1 MAVRV
6 QGNTAMAR
14 VDASRPIRIALEH
27 HVLKPELKFLDYG
40 CGRGGDVEWLSKKG
54 WKARGWDPVHRPRT
68 RRSVTETVALT
79 YVLNVIESVAERRAA
94 LANAWKLTASVL
106 IVSAR
111 LSDERDQAHSRP
123 RGDGWVTARGTFQKF
138 FDHLELGGFIQNVTG
153 VEPVPAAPG
162 VYYVFKR
169 SFERE
174 SFVSRRY
181 SMRAPAPYQ
190 RKSDQAFIANR
201 ELLEELIEFF
211 ARHGRLPRHEEIA
224 TSTQVVEKFGSLAR
238 AFRAV
243 EVVTDREEWLALSAR
258 RRVDLLVYLALKLLD
273 GEYRMSELATVSQ
286 NDVRA
291 HFGSLK
297 TAVVSARRLLFGVG
311 NIQNIDLAC
320 RSSSVGKLT
329 PTALYVHVD
338 AYEHLPAILKIFE
351 GCARRLLG
359 EVEGATLIKLYRSEK
374 KVSYLTYPNFDLEA
388 HPGLCRSD
396 LIDLVD
402 LRHSV
407 RTYAD
412 GPKTPVLHRKETL
425 VHKSDLRWER
435 FAAVTRR
442 EEEVGLLGSGE
453 PIGLREQWEALLL
466 AKKAVVEGHSIT
478 ISA

>member
-1 MAVRV
+1 MVARV

-14 VDASRPIRIALEH
+14 VDVSRPIRIALEH
-27 HVLKPELKFLDYG
+27 SVLKPDLKFFDYG
-40 CGRGGDVEWLSKKG
+40 CGRGGDVESLCQKG
-54 WKARGWDPVHRPRT
+54 WKARGWDPIHRPRA
-68 RRSVTETVALT
+68 RRSVTDTVALT
-79 YVLNVIESVAERRAA
+79 YVLNVIESPTERRAA
-94 LANAWKLTASVL
+94 LASAWQLTASVL

-111 LSDERDQAHSRP
+111 LNDERDQAHGRP

-138 FDHLELGGFIQNVTG
+138 FDHLELGGFIQNVIG

-181 SMRAPAPYQ
+181 SLRAPAPYQ

-211 ARHGRLPRHEEIA
+211 ARHGRLPRHEELVSA
-224 TSTQVVEKFGSLAR
+224 AQVVEKFGSLAR

-243 EVVTDREEWLALSAR
+243 EIVTDREEWQALSAR

-273 GEYRMSELATVSQ
+273 GEYRMSDLATISQ

-297 TAVVSARRLLFGVG
+297 TAVGIARRLLFGVG

-338 AYEHLPAILKIFE
+338 AYEHLPAILKVFE

-359 EVEGATLIKLYRSEK
+359 DVEGATLIKLYRSEK
-374 KVSYLTYPNFDLEA
+374 KVSYLTYPDFDRDA
-388 HPGLCRSD
+388 HPGLRRS
-396 LIDLVD
+396 DLVD
-402 LRHSV
+402 LFDLRHSA
-407 RTYAD
+407 RAYAD
-412 GPKTPVLHRKETL
+412 GPQTPVLHRKETF
-425 VHKSDLRWER
+425 VHKSDPRWELL
-435 FAAVTRR
+435 AALTHR
-442 EEEVGLLGSGE
+442 EEELGLLGSGE
-453 PIGLREQWEALLL
+453 PIGLRGQWEALLF
-466 AKKAVVEGHSIT
+466 AKKVTVDGHSIT
-478 ISA
+478 IST